1 MHLVLLGVVKK
12 LLVGTWING
21 KPPNKL
27 PSVLVNQISEQ
38 LLSLRQYIPKEF
50 SRKPRSLKEAKRFK
64 ATEYRLFLLYLGPLV
79 LKGVLDTVKY
89 DHFIT
94 LHLAISIL
102 ISNKAF
108 EYRYVD
114 YAEKLL
120 DHFVKSCGL
129 IYSKWFIISITF
141 YI

>member
-1 MHLVLLGVVKK
+1 VVKK
-12 LLVGTWING
+12 LLVETWING
-21 KPPNKL
+21 KRPNKL

-38 LLSLRQYIPKEF
+38 LLSFRQCIPRKF

-79 LKGVLDTVKY
+79 LKGILDKDKY

-94 LHLAISIL
+94 LHLAIYFL
-102 ISNKAF
+102 ISYKAI
-108 EYRYVD
+108 ECQYVD

-120 DHFVKSCGL
+120 NHFVKSCGL
-129 IYSKWFIISITF
+129 IYL
-141 YI
+141 